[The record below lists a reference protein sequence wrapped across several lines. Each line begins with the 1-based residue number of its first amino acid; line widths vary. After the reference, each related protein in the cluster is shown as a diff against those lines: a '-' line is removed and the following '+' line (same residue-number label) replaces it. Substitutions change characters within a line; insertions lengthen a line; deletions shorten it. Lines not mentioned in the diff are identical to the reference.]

1 MGKRSRWA
9 LAGLLAFLVLAVSL
23 AAEAQTAAKPPP
35 LTLTQELAKATKQ
48 KEAVAA
54 ALLKALGPA
63 LKERLVAGGQVE
75 LAGVGVF
82 RVVRVP
88 EYKDLVNGRP
98 ATVAARNY
106 VEFLPL
112 ADLDA
117 AANAPGVV
125 PARTANNYE
134 FTVNPNSTPGL
145 KTGATRTPRSRTR

>member
-1 MGKRSRWA
+1 MRSRWA
-9 LAGLLAFLVLAVSL
+9 LAGLLGVLVLAVSL
-23 AAEAQTAAKPPP
+23 AAEAQTPAKPAPP

-48 KEAVAA
+48 KEAIAA

-75 LAGVGVF
+75 LPGVGVF

-88 EYKDLVNGRP
+88 EYRDLVGGRP
-98 ATVAARNY
+98 ATVPARNY

-134 FTVNPNSTPGL
+134 FTVNPNATPGL
-145 KTGATRTPRSRTR
+145 KTGSSRIPRSRVR